1 MIKLPRIKPYKVILD
16 LPYTR
21 DPIALKSKWQEQTKL
36 ERIFWF
42 MRSLIIEI
50 FGDFSQIWDKIAA
63 GIQFW
68 LVKKKNTRL
77 LTCWRLQSYYK

>member
-1 MIKLPRIKPYKVILD
+1 LPEEEKNKHDQATPDKTLESYFRLTVYVRSD
-16 LPYTR
+16 C
-21 DPIALKSKWQEQTKL
+21 KSKWQEQTKL

-63 GIQFW
+63 GI
-68 LVKKKNTRL
+68 
-77 LTCWRLQSYYK
+77 